1 MKKKVVFLGTG
12 GTIAGTAQSD
22 SDNVGYKA
30 AQVGIDALLATS
42 PALRK
47 ALGAHEAQT
56 EQVLQINS
64 KDMVFAGLQAM
75 LARVI
80 HHLSRPDVDSV
91 LITHGTDTLEES
103 AYFLHRTIPAEVLK
117 GKAIV
122 FTCAMR
128 PASSSNAD
136 GPANLCDAATVAVSP
151 LRSGVMVVCAGKVHA
166 GAHIQKV
173 HPYRL
178 DPFDSGD
185 SGPLGFVE
193 EGVYR
198 RVSAMPEGL
207 PASAAVDA
215 RKVLEGTG
223 PRVEIVVS
231 HSGSGGAMVR
241 ALINDANN
249 KSEPLRGIVVAGTG
263 NGTVHEAMEPALL
276 EAKQAGI
283 KVWRTTRCAYGAVVL
298 GSEAEPDEFAASHVS
313 AVKARID
320 LQLALMQ

>member
-1 MKKKVVFLGTG
+1 
-12 GTIAGTAQSD
+12 
-22 SDNVGYKA
+22 
-30 AQVGIDALLATS
+30 
-42 PALRK
+42 
-47 ALGAHEAQT
+47 
-56 EQVLQINS
+56 
-64 KDMVFAGLQAM
+64 
-75 LARVI
+75 
-80 HHLSRPDVDSV
+80 
-91 LITHGTDTLEES
+91 
-103 AYFLHRTIPAEVLK
+103 
-117 GKAIV
+117 
-122 FTCAMR
+122 
-128 PASSSNAD
+128 
-136 GPANLCDAATVAVSP
+136 
-151 LRSGVMVVCAGKVHA
+151 MVVCAGKVHA

-185 SGPLGFVE
+185 AGPLGFVE

-215 RKVLEGTG
+215 RKVLEGSC

-241 ALINDANN
+241 ALINDSNN

-263 NGTVHEAMEPALL
+263 NGTLHEAMEPALL

-283 KVWRTTRCAYGAVVL
+283 QVWRTTRCAYGAVVF
-298 GSEAEPDEFAASHVS
+298 GSETEPDEFAASQVS

-320 LQLALMQ
+320 LLLALMQ